1 MSTKQNLNKA
11 FTILYELYETN
22 QLPNDHHGI
31 CDNFSVILNEHLK
44 LTYVERRAAYEY
56 MLHTLFLNYPDRA
69 KNTIGTHYKGY
80 IVDGPEEDPSTYWKN
95 PKRIKLLKWLIE
107 QTKE

>member
-1 MSTKQNLNKA
+1 MNTKQNLHKA

-22 QLPNDHHGI
+22 QLPNKHHSI
-31 CDNFSVILNEHLK
+31 CDNFGVILCSYLE
-44 LTYVERRAAYEY
+44 LTYSERQDAYKY
-56 MLHTLFLNYPDRA
+56 MFFTLFLNYPDRA

-80 IVDGPEEDPSTYWKN
+80 IVDGPDEDPSKYWEN